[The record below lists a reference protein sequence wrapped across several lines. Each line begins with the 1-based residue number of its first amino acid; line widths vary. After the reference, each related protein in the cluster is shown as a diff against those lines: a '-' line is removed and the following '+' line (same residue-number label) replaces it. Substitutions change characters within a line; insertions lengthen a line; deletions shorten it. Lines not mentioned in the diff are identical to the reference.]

1 MIKYFR
7 NGVNKKQFRRNV
19 LKHHASCYHE
29 TPIFYQSMSNP
40 RLLFF
45 LSVAILGIW
54 SGTAHG
60 QPKLSVSRMASL
72 ADSLYKVKQYAPA
85 TTYYSAV
92 AQRSDFPAKKVNA
105 YYNMACCLSL
115 QNKKDSALL
124 ILNKA
129 IAGGYS
135 NKSHLLV
142 DTDFDGLHHLPGW
155 AAAVNRVKESKKA
168 LNTDPAK
175 AGFITTD
182 IHHFWEAYDK
192 AMKDTAHFKQIM
204 RKLYFDRASRGMND
218 YMDLKVGSIDEFVS
232 HIKSAPVFYSAIRK
246 NTFKIDTFKPA
257 FERSY
262 KNFKAIYDDA
272 RFPDVYFIIGAF
284 TSGGTVSNAGLLLG
298 VNQSAADSQ
307 TPVGELSARMQTR
320 LNMVDGLPAVVAH
333 ELIHYQQDGMKQ
345 DTTTLSYVI
354 REGMADFMGELIS
367 GRNASAKLA
376 TWATGKEKR
385 IWSKFTAD
393 MYQNRY
399 DNWIANSKQSGPDN
413 PPDQGYWIGYQICK
427 SYYEQAPDKKQAIR
441 DMLHISDYKAF
452 LAQSQWEMKVT
463 ALP

>member
-1 MIKYFR
+1 MYK
-7 NGVNKKQFRRNV
+7 N
-19 LKHHASCYHE
+19 
-29 TPIFYQSMSNP
+29 
-40 RLLFF
+40 RLFPF
-45 LSVAILGIW
+45 LLTTALAIW
-54 SGTAHG
+54 SGAAHS
-60 QPKLSVSRMASL
+60 QQKVSIPRMGVL
-72 ADSLYKVKQYAPA
+72 ADSLYKAKKYAPA

-92 AQRSDFPAKKVNA
+92 AQQSDFSAKKVNA

-115 QNKKDSALL
+115 QNKTDSALFV
-124 ILNKA
+124 LNQA
-129 IAGGYS
+129 ITAGYN

-142 DTDFDGLHHLPGW
+142 DTDFDVLHQLPGW
-155 AAAVNRVKESKKA
+155 TTAVNRVKESKKVI
-168 LNTDPAK
+168 NTDPAK

-192 AMKDTAHFKQIM
+192 ALKDTAHFKQII

-232 HIKSAPVFYSAIRK
+232 HIRSAPVFYSAIRK
-246 NTFKIDTFKPA
+246 NTLKIDTFKPA
-257 FERSY
+257 FQASY
-262 KNFKAIYDDA
+262 KKFKAIYDDA
-272 RFPDVYFIIGAF
+272 RFPDVYFVIGAF

-307 TPVGELSARMQTR
+307 TPVSELSARMQTR
-320 LNMVDGLPAVVAH
+320 LNQVDGLPDVVAH

-385 IWSKFTAD
+385 IWNKFTTD

-413 PPDQGYWIGYQICK
+413 PPDQGYWIGYQICRA
-427 SYYEQAPDKKQAIR
+427 YYNQAANKKQAIY
-441 DMLHISDYKAF
+441 DMLHIRDYQAF
-452 LAQSQWEMKVT
+452 LKTSGWESKV
-463 ALP
+463 AAM

>member
-1 MIKYFR
+1 MYK
-7 NGVNKKQFRRNV
+7 NG
-19 LKHHASCYHE
+19 
-29 TPIFYQSMSNP
+29 
-40 RLLFF
+40 LLSF
-45 LSVAILGIW
+45 LLTTALAIW
-54 SGTAHG
+54 SGAAYS
-60 QPKLSVSRMASL
+60 QPNLSVPRMGAL
-72 ADSLYKVKQYAPA
+72 ADSLYKAKQYAPA

-92 AQRSDFPAKKVNA
+92 AQQSDFPAKKVNA

-115 QNKKDSALL
+115 QNKTDSALL
-124 ILNKA
+124 ILNQA
-129 IAGGYS
+129 ITAGYN

-142 DTDFDGLHHLPGW
+142 DTDFDVLHQLPGW
-155 AAAVNRVKESKKA
+155 TAAVNRVKESKKVI
-168 LNTDPAK
+168 NTDPAK

-192 AMKDTAHFKQIM
+192 ALKDTAHFKQIM

-218 YMDLKVGSIDEFVS
+218 YMDLKVSSIDEFVS
-232 HIKSAPVFYSAIRK
+232 HIRSAPVFYSAIRK
-246 NTFKIDTFKPA
+246 NTLKIDTFKPA
-257 FERSY
+257 FQASY
-262 KNFKAIYDDA
+262 KKFKAIYDDA
-272 RFPDVYFIIGAF
+272 RFPDVYFVIGAF

-307 TPVGELSARMQTR
+307 TPVSELSARMQTR
-320 LNMVDGLPAVVAH
+320 LNQVDGLPDVVAH

-385 IWSKFTAD
+385 IWNKFTTD

-413 PPDQGYWIGYQICK
+413 PPDQGYWIGYQICRA
-427 SYYEQAPDKKQAIR
+427 YYNQAADKKQAIY
-441 DMLHISDYKAF
+441 DMLHIRDYQAF
-452 LAQSQWEMKVT
+452 LKTSGWESKV
-463 ALP
+463 AAM

>member
-1 MIKYFR
+1 MFK
-7 NGVNKKQFRRNV
+7 NGRSSFIIT
-19 LKHHASCYHE
+19 A
-29 TPIFYQSMSNP
+29 
-40 RLLFF
+40 
-45 LSVAILGIW
+45 ALGIW
-54 SGTAHG
+54 ASAAFS
-60 QPKLSVSRMASL
+60 QPKLSVLRMGAL
-72 ADSLYKVKQYAPA
+72 ADSLYKAKQYTPA

-92 AQRSDFPAKKVNA
+92 AQQSDFPAKKVNA

-115 QNKKDSALL
+115 QSKTDSALF

-129 IAGGYS
+129 IAAGYS
-135 NKSHLLV
+135 NKSHLLA
-142 DTDFDGLHHLPGW
+142 DTDFDVLHNLPGW
-155 AAAVNRVKESKKA
+155 MAAVNRVKESKKA
-168 LNTDPAK
+168 VNTDPAK

-192 AMKDTAHFKQIM
+192 AIKDTAHFKQIM

-232 HIKSAPVFYSAIRK
+232 HIKSAPIFYGAIRK

-257 FERSY
+257 FEKSY
-262 KNFKAIYDDA
+262 KNFKVIYDDA

-298 VNQSAADSQ
+298 VNQSAADSK
-307 TPVGELSARMQTR
+307 TPVGELTARMQTR
-320 LNMVDGLPAVVAH
+320 LNQVDGLPDVVAH
-333 ELIHYQQDGMKQ
+333 ELIHYQQDGLKQ

-376 TWATGKEKR
+376 TWASGKEKR
-385 IWSKFTAD
+385 IWDKFTTD

-427 SYYEQAPDKKQAIR
+427 AYYNQAKDKKQAIY
-441 DMLHISDYKAF
+441 DMLHIRDYREF
-452 LAQSQWEMKVT
+452 LRISGWESKV
-463 ALP
+463 AGM

>member
-1 MIKYFR
+1 MYK
-7 NGVNKKQFRRNV
+7 NG
-19 LKHHASCYHE
+19 
-29 TPIFYQSMSNP
+29 
-40 RLLFF
+40 LLPF
-45 LSVAILGIW
+45 LLTTALAIW
-54 SGTAHG
+54 SGAAHS
-60 QPKLSVSRMASL
+60 QQNLSLPRMGAL
-72 ADSLYKVKQYAPA
+72 ADSLYKAKQYAPA

-92 AQRSDFPAKKVNA
+92 AQQSDFPAKKVNA

-115 QNKKDSALL
+115 QKKTDSALL
-124 ILNKA
+124 VLNQA
-129 IAGGYS
+129 ITAGYN

-142 DTDFDGLHHLPGW
+142 DTDFDVLHQLPGW
-155 AAAVNRVKESKKA
+155 MAAVTRVKESKKVI
-168 LNTDPAK
+168 NTDPAK

-192 AMKDTAHFKQIM
+192 ALKDTAHFKQIM

-232 HIKSAPVFYSAIRK
+232 HIRSAPVFYSAIRK
-246 NTFKIDTFKPA
+246 NTLKIDTFKPA
-257 FERSY
+257 FQASY
-262 KNFKAIYDDA
+262 KKFKAIYDDA
-272 RFPDVYFIIGAF
+272 RFPDVYFVIGAF

-307 TPVGELSARMQTR
+307 TPVSELSARMQTR
-320 LNMVDGLPAVVAH
+320 LNQVDGLPDVVAH

-385 IWSKFTAD
+385 IWNKFTTD

-413 PPDQGYWIGYQICK
+413 PPDQGYWIGYQICRA
-427 SYYEQAPDKKQAIR
+427 YYNQAADKKQAIY
-441 DMLHISDYKAF
+441 DMLHIRDYQAF
-452 LAQSQWEMKVT
+452 LKTSGWESKV
-463 ALP
+463 AAM